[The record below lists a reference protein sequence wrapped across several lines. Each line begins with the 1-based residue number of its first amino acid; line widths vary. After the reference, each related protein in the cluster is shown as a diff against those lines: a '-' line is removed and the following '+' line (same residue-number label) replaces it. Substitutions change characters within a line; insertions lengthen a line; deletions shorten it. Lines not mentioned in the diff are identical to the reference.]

1 MKLGLLTFHS
11 QLNYGGVLQAFALRT
26 ELERLGNTV
35 QTLDWWF
42 DNRNQ
47 HLLGPLVCGTSK
59 ERIRTIKHMLSA
71 RGGGLVERH
80 WRTTRFVRN
89 RLAPTPWHF
98 QQWNEVKSS
107 DINCDCIVVGSDQV
121 WHCGDWGDPR
131 PFLLDGLPRNLP
143 AIAYAVSLGMPS
155 IPEEWRPVFHAN
167 LRRFSSVSVRE
178 SDAIPLLEPF
188 GVHATHVLDPTQLL
202 DAEEWR
208 QLLGLRRLPEK
219 SPRLVA
225 YFLREPPLAAWPVLE
240 AFAQR
245 TGTTIDLFTQDFL
258 LPPPRSPR
266 QWLHNL
272 SRVSG
277 FPQRPIVWRHNAGP
291 EAFVQAMSNAKWIL
305 SDSFHALMFASIF
318 DKDIRFL
325 RPSEPNRI
333 RMFSRV
339 EDFAK
344 RYVNGTVIC
353 DTVSTALDS
362 LRDTS
367 PVTYNISELSLARSQ
382 SLTWLR
388 TALSLADK
396 TPTPEKPGKSAS
408 SREN

>member
-1 MKLGLLTFHS
+1 M
-11 QLNYGGVLQAFALRT
+11 
-26 ELERLGNTV
+26 
-35 QTLDWWF
+35 
-42 DNRNQ
+42 
-47 HLLGPLVCGTSK
+47 
-59 ERIRTIKHMLSA
+59 
-71 RGGGLVERH
+71 
-80 WRTTRFVRN
+80 
-89 RLAPTPWHF
+89 
-98 QQWNEVKSS
+98 
-107 DINCDCIVVGSDQV
+107 
-121 WHCGDWGDPR
+121 
-131 PFLLDGLPRNLP
+131 
-143 AIAYAVSLGMPS
+143 
-155 IPEEWRPVFHAN
+155 
-167 LRRFSSVSVRE
+167 
-178 SDAIPLLEPF
+178 
-188 GVHATHVLDPTQLL
+188 
-202 DAEEWR
+202 
-208 QLLGLRRLPEK
+208 
-219 SPRLVA
+219 
-225 YFLREPPLAAWPVLE
+225 
-240 AFAQR
+240 
-245 TGTTIDLFTQDFL
+245 
-258 LPPPRSPR
+258 
-266 QWLHNL
+266 
-272 SRVSG
+272 
-277 FPQRPIVWRHNAGP
+277 
-291 EAFVQAMSNAKWIL
+291 QAMSNAKWIL